1 MAKKDYNKPA
11 KAPETDAT
19 LEVAAAEAP
28 ADKAPAAEAEAPAPA
43 QEAPKSTAQDAP
55 LVDLGTYARLTIE
68 GYKEHWWVSIER
80 YARDHGLKSYRVTEA
95 KAREVLKGWGA
106 KLK

>member
-11 KAPETDAT
+11 N
-19 LEVAAAEAP
+19 AAASEPEAAELESAP
-28 ADKAPAAEAEAPAPA
+28 ADEAQAEEAAAPVTAPTP
-43 QEAPKSTAQDAP
+43 EAPKAADAS
-55 LVDLGTYARLTIE
+55 LVDLGTYARLTVE

-80 YARDHGLKSYRVTEA
+80 YARGHGLKAFRVTEA

>member
-1 MAKKDYNKPA
+1 MAKKDRPKSA
-11 KAPETDAT
+11 QADEVKDTPEVEAT
-19 LEVAAAEAP
+19 PEVAAEAP
-28 ADKAPAAEAEAPAPA
+28 EAAAPAA
-43 QEAPKSTAQDAP
+43 PKAAAQDAP
-55 LVDLGTYARLTIE
+55 LVDLGTYARLAVE

-80 YARDHGLKSYRVTEA
+80 YAREHGLKSYRVTEA